1 MIVIPEKVRKVI
13 SALRECGHEAYMVG
27 GCVRDSLLGKEPGD
41 YDVTTSATPDEM
53 KRSLAGFKIIETGLK
68 HGTLAVI
75 SDGEPIEVTTY
86 RLDGEYTDH
95 RRPETVILTKEL
107 SEDLKRR
114 DFTVNAMAFSEKD
127 GLIDLFE
134 GKKDLEAGLIRCVGD
149 PEKKFEEDA
158 LRILRA
164 LRFSAT
170 LGFEIEKN
178 TEDAIHKLYHLLEF
192 VSKERICAEVKKLI
206 CGKSDAVFNVLTKFS
221 DVICFIIPE
230 MKDAVG
236 LDQKNKWH
244 IYDVYTHI
252 AKVVEYTPPILN
264 VRLAALFHDIAKPAK
279 MFLDENGVGHFWGH
293 PEESAVI
300 SESVMKRLTFDNNTV
315 KRVCRLIEIHDVRP
329 EANKRA
335 LRKYLSKYNDVDPD
349 EIMMIRRA
357 DLKAQNP
364 EFHSL
369 FDYLDDCERII
380 REIKNDNLAIKISD
394 LNINGNDI
402 TSLGAKGETVGK
414 ILSKLLSDVVEE
426 KIENDKPALF
436 TRAMELYMSMR

>member
-41 YDVTTSATPDEM
+41 YDVTTSANPDEM

-68 HGTLAVI
+68 HGTLTVM

-134 GKKDLEAGLIRCVGD
+134 GKKDLEAGIIRCVGD
-149 PEKKFEEDA
+149 PEKRFGEDA

-178 TEDAIHKLYHLLEF
+178 TE
-192 VSKERICAEVKKLI
+192 
-206 CGKSDAVFNVLTKFS
+206 
-221 DVICFIIPE
+221 E
-230 MKDAVG
+230 M
-236 LDQKNKWH
+236 
-244 IYDVYTHI
+244 
-252 AKVVEYTPPILN
+252 
-264 VRLAALFHDIAKPAK
+264 
-279 MFLDENGVGHFWGH
+279 
-293 PEESAVI
+293 
-300 SESVMKRLTFDNNTV
+300 NT
-315 KRVCRLIEIHDVRP
+315 
-329 EANKRA
+329 N
-335 LRKYLSKYNDVDPD
+335 LS
-349 EIMMIRRA
+349 
-357 DLKAQNP
+357 NP
-364 EFHSL
+364 
-369 FDYLDDCERII
+369 
-380 REIKNDNLAIKISD
+380 
-394 LNINGNDI
+394 
-402 TSLGAKGETVGK
+402 
-414 ILSKLLSDVVEE
+414 
-426 KIENDKPALF
+426 
-436 TRAMELYMSMR
+436 